1 LLRHCMAR
9 NDRLIPYFFLVIFR
23 VVPSES

>member
-1 LLRHCMAR
+1 LPCHCMAR